1 MKLVEIVRRRG
12 GVCRTADL
20 LALGITRNRVRAAV
34 ASGAL
39 HRPRQGW
46 VALQNAD
53 PMLVAAARAGVVLT
67 CLTQAA
73 RIGLWSQESSMHH
86 VAAPPHAGRV
96 DVDELHA
103 RVHWSEPLVPR
114 VPGVLVDPIENVL
127 TILAACVPEE
137 QARATW
143 ESALRKKYV
152 DIEALR
158 QLPLSGRARRIAEI
172 VTPFSDAG
180 TESIV
185 VHRLR
190 WLDERI
196 LQQVVIAGHRVDI
209 LIGECL
215 VIQIDGGHHIGAQR
229 DQDNAHDARLRLMGY
244 HVIRVSYAQ
253 IMNEWPVV
261 QDLVLRAIARGLHR
275 FSRGSRRVAG

>member
-1 MKLVEIVRRRG
+1 
-12 GVCRTADL
+12 
-20 LALGITRNRVRAAV
+20 
-34 ASGAL
+34 
-39 HRPRQGW
+39 
-46 VALQNAD
+46 
-53 PMLVAAARAGVVLT
+53 
-67 CLTQAA
+67 
-73 RIGLWSQESSMHH
+73 MHH